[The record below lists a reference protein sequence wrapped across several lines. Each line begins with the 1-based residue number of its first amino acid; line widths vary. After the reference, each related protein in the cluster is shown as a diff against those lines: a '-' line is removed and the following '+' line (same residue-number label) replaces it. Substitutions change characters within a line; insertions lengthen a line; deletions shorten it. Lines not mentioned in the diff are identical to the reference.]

1 MVDRD
6 LKIWALEL
14 AQLFDSKDLD
24 QMRAECLGHLDL
36 LLYLHEVLAEE
47 QVEVQEYETTSE
59 QLIQKFYFHGLTFCR
74 ISQGLTLSSEYFS
87 HPNIS
92 KTLCIDIPSLLTVGR
107 AQLETLLMYQHI
119 YVNTKSVDEQK
130 LRYYSWIYT
139 ALIQRRQFSAIDE
152 AAKTQRAKDE
162 KEIIR
167 LKAEMEQLESFKKL
181 TPKQQQNIFHAG
193 SAKLFKNWNAIFE
206 ESGFSSS
213 HLFPKLY
220 YILSAYAHTEGL
232 SVVQMRTVKPIFS
245 RKGNQDMLCLM
256 FQCSL
261 LMTGV
266 MIESIV
272 NRYEAVAKR
281 FKNLDQK
288 KQYKARFYASAARAS
303 EKQ

>member
-1 MVDRD
+1 MVDSD

-47 QVEVQEYETTSE
+47 NVEVQEYETTSE
-59 QLIQKFYFHGLTFCR
+59 QLVQKFYFHGLTFCK
-74 ISQGLTLSSEYFS
+74 ISEGLTLSSEYFS

-92 KTLCIDIPSLLTVGR
+92 KTLCIDIPSLLTVER
-107 AQLETLLMYQHI
+107 AQLESLLMYQHI
-119 YVNTKSVDEQK
+119 YVNTKNVDEQK

-152 AAKTQRAKDE
+152 ASKTQRAKDE
-162 KEIIR
+162 NEIIR
-167 LKAEMEQLESFKKL
+167 LKAEMEKLDSFKKL
-181 TPKQQQNIFHAG
+181 SPKQQHNVFHTG
-193 SAKLFKNWNAIFE
+193 SAKLFKNWSAIFE

-213 HLFPKLY
+213 QLFPKLY
-220 YILSAYAHTEGL
+220 YILSAYAHSEGL
-232 SVVQMRTVKPIFS
+232 SVVQMRSVNPIFS
-245 RKGNQDMLCLM
+245 KKENQEMLYLM
-256 FQCSL
+256 MHCSL

-266 MIESIV
+266 MIENIV
-272 NRYEAVAKR
+272 NRYDSVANR

-288 KQYKARFYASAARAS
+288 KQYKASFYAKLARTS
-303 EKQ
+303 TK